1 MMAFWLL
8 LASILAHALLPVG
21 SPLARTSGS
30 AFSAT
35 TAEVALSPSREDA
48 LSDGVA
54 AARPSTDTG
63 DGHRGPPALLL
74 LAASLFFAAMLG
86 RRPAPHRPCT
96 ATAPIASSPRQ
107 SFDARAPPRL

>member
-1 MMAFWLL
+1 MAFWLL

-35 TAEVALSPSREDA
+35 TAEVALSPSRDEV
-48 LSDGVA
+48 LSQGVA
-54 AARPSTDTG
+54 AARPSSDTG
-63 DGHRGPPALLL
+63 DGHCPPALLL

-86 RRPAPHRPCT
+86 RRPAPHRPRT
-96 ATAPIASSPRQ
+96 SPAPIASLPRQ